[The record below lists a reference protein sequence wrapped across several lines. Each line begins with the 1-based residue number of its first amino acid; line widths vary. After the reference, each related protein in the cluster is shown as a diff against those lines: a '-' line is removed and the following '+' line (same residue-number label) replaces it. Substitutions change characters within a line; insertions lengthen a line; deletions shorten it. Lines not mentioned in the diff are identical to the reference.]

1 MIIIMIVINVN
12 DRKDSVNDNISSNQ
26 MITLESL
33 KVIATLTI
41 MIITATIIT
50 KNNNKNKSN
59 SCNINTIDFA
69 KSRHHLVLDSK
80 SAPA

>member
-50 KNNNKNKSN
+50 KITTK
-59 SCNINTIDFA
+59 IRAIA
-69 KSRHHLVLDSK
+69 VI
-80 SAPA
+80 